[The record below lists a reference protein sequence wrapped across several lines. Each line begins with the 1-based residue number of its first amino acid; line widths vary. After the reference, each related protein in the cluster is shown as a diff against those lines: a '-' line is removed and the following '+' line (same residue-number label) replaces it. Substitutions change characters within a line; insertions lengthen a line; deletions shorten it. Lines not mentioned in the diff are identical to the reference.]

1 MDKINNLT
9 LKHLEQYQGANQM
22 FIPIKSTKVYE
33 QVIDQIKNM
42 IDKGILKKGDK
53 LPSERNLVQQLQV
66 SRASIREALRA
77 LEVIGLIECR
87 QGEGSYIKTSFQ
99 DNLFEPLSIMFM
111 LEGSNQEEIW
121 ELRKI
126 IEVEAV
132 GLTAKRITSEQL
144 SELSEI
150 TERFMNSE
158 GEEEAITAEID
169 KEFHYKIA
177 ECSGNVLIFDI
188 LKTVATLVDHFI
200 KDARKLIIVH
210 EGNKE
215 ILFSQHNEIYLAIER
230 HSSGEARKAMRE
242 HLDFANKYKGQEKL

>member
-1 MDKINNLT
+1 
-9 LKHLEQYQGANQM
+9 M
-22 FIPIKSTKVYE
+22 FSPIKSTKVYE

-42 IDKGILKKGDK
+42 IDQGALKKGDK
-53 LPSERNLVQQLQV
+53 LPSERNLVQQLEV

-77 LEVIGLIECR
+77 LEVIGLIDCR

-111 LEGSNQEEIW
+111 LEGSNKEEIW

-126 IEVEAV
+126 MEVEAA
-132 GLTAKRITSEQL
+132 GLAAKRITGGQL
-144 SELSEI
+144 NELGEI
-150 TERFMNSE
+150 TKRFMNSQ
-158 GEEEAITAEID
+158 GEAEAVTAEID

-215 ILFSQHNEIYLAIER
+215 ILFSQHNEIYLAIEG
-230 HSSGEARKAMRE
+230 HSSVDARKAMRE
-242 HLDFANKYKGQEKL
+242 HLDFANKYKSESRT

>member
-1 MDKINNLT
+1 
-9 LKHLEQYQGANQM
+9 M
-22 FIPIKSTKVYE
+22 FSPIKNTKVYE
-33 QVIDQIKNM
+33 QVIDQIRSM
-42 IDKGILKKGDK
+42 IDKGTLKKGDR
-53 LPSERNLVQQLQV
+53 LPSERNLVEQLEV

-87 QGEGSYIKTSFQ
+87 QGEGSYIKASFQ

-126 IEVEAV
+126 LEVEAA
-132 GLTAKRITSEQL
+132 GLAAKRITSGQL
-144 SELSEI
+144 KELREI

-177 ECSGNVLIFDI
+177 ECSGNVLIFNI
-188 LKTVATLVDHFI
+188 LRTVAILVDHFI
-200 KDARKLIIVH
+200 KDARKLILMH
-210 EGNKE
+210 QGNKE
-215 ILFSQHNEIYLAIER
+215 ILFSQHNEIYLSIEK
-230 HSSGEARKAMRE
+230 HGSADARQAMRI
-242 HLDFANKYKGQEKL
+242 HLDFANKYKCQIK